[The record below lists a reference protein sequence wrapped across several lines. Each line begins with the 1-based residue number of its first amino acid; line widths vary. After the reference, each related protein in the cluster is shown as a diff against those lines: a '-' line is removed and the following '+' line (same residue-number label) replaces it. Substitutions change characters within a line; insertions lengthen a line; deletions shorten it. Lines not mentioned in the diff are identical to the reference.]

1 MGYLLNFVLFDLGF
15 WDVLFDFSLDSDL
28 LLCVLVY
35 IFLSPLATV
44 FIYTLYP
51 FSHRFVTLRIRY
63 PQARCSGLGAPN
75 PANWCGT
82 CRIGSIVTRR
92 EAVE

>member
-63 PQARCSGLGAPN
+63 PHHDPLAAQDSVHQTLRTGAERVGSGA
-75 PANWCGT
+75 
-82 CRIGSIVTRR
+82 S
-92 EAVE
+92 